1 MAINLKDAKNGDKF
15 QTVTGHTVV
24 YHQDENKL
32 DNTVARRDLLD
43 KIYAMLEKGI
53 RNYKNLNQDL
63 KAQRLKLENII
74 SKVKNANLYIEE
86 IDKHRKSI

>member
-32 DNTVARRDLLD
+32 EYKFPANVWVYEDALWILELFVQILLNLPME
-43 KIYAMLEKGI
+43 ILEK
-53 RNYKNLNQDL
+53 YLT
-63 KAQRLKLENII
+63 AQQHAVI
-74 SKVKNANLYIEE
+74 
-86 IDKHRKSI
+86 HSIFP